1 MDVANPDTS
10 RAVLIGTATYSRM
23 EDVRSVEANLAD
35 VRAALIDPDLWGL
48 PPEHITEIPDGLQPK
63 EIYQAL
69 RAAATTTRP
78 DGLLVIY
85 YAGHGL
91 PHERDLVLGLRDTDP
106 QFPDDDGLR
115 YVKIREAI
123 QLSVT
128 LQRLVILDCCYA
140 GRAGRELL
148 AGGDALRRLADQ
160 AEVEQAALLL
170 AAGPNEPAKAPLRA
184 RNTAFT
190 GALLQV
196 LRNGSETPDPML
208 TVRTVYDDVTRLLVA
223 AGHPRPELRESNSA
237 GDLPF
242 VRNVR
247 VRQRN
252 LTGAVLRAAPNVTDP
267 ELRSSTILVL
277 RHNATGA
284 FGVRLNRPVEALPPA
299 LDGWREQVTPPARLF
314 DGGPIARDGFI
325 ALVRLLSGEDNPIR
339 FIQVKGTL
347 GSLPLTDTQPAV
359 RERIADMRIFTG
371 YLGWGPGALE
381 RLVGEDLLNIVD
393 ISPPRAAFGEGPFDR
408 FDALS

>member
-1 MDVANPDTS
+1 MDVANPHAS
-10 RAVLIGTATYSRM
+10 RAVLIGTGTYSRM
-23 EDVRSVEANLAD
+23 EDIRSVAANLED
-35 VRAALIDPDLWGL
+35 VRAALTDPDLWGL
-48 PPEHITEIPDGLQPK
+48 PPENITEIADGVNPK

-69 RAAATTTRP
+69 RAAATTTRE

-85 YAGHGL
+85 FAGHGL
-91 PHERDLVLGLRDTDP
+91 PHDRDLVLGLRDTDP

-115 YVKIREAI
+115 YAKIREAI

-140 GRAGRELL
+140 GRAGREML
-148 AGGDALRRLADQ
+148 AGGDALRQLADR
-160 AEVEQAALLL
+160 AEVEQALLL
-170 AAGPNEPAKAPLRA
+170 VAAGPNEPARAPMGA

-190 GALLQV
+190 GALMQV
-196 LRNGSETPDPML
+196 LRKGSETPEPVL
-208 TVRTVYDDVTRLLVA
+208 TVRTVFDEVARTLAA

-252 LTGAVLRAAPNVTDP
+252 LTAAVLGAAPNVTDP
-267 ELRSSTILVL
+267 ELRDSIILVL
-277 RHNATGA
+277 RHDTTGA
-284 FGVRLNRPVEALPPA
+284 LGVRLNRPIGDLPPA
-299 LDGWREQVTPPARLF
+299 LEGWRKHVSVPASLF

-325 ALVRLLSGEDNPIR
+325 ALVRLRAGEADPIR
-339 FIQVKGTL
+339 FTRIKGTL
-347 GSLPLTDTQPAV
+347 GSLPLTETQPFMGEKV
-359 RERIADMRIFTG
+359 ADMRIFTG

-381 RLVGEDLLNIVD
+381 RLVGEKLLHI
-393 ISPPRAAFGEGPFDR
+393 ISVSPSRATFGDGPSR
-408 FDALS
+408 FDPTS